1 MANNKKIFT
10 IEINGLTESSKSVD
24 ALIEKINALEK
35 SLKNLGGKGGK
46 LEIPVELKADVKE
59 LEKQIKKVTSKGK
72 GIQIDMGDDA
82 EYNKLLADRQ
92 KQLAAVNK
100 ELGNTKKNVK
110 EYKQE
115 TKELV
120 AAEEKARNE
129 TKQYA
134 NTMQGLKQQL
144 KDLKASVQNIDLG
157 SEEFVKTSQHINTIT
172 EYLKELEKMQGT
184 TSRNVGNYG
193 EAIEEAMNKASKEIE
208 DAVADTQRLEKF
220 WSSLE
225 DIARGGGKLSVDSL
239 IGNVNTSELENEL
252 YRVRKALDNAKIGS
266 DEADGLKKYYD
277 ELKRVNDE
285 QKRFRGEVVKA
296 DNQLKTQLQRTIN
309 GTTYTW
315 ENLTAAV
322 GELED
327 KLYQMAAN
335 GERNTAEFRNIAKAA
350 AELKTQLRQVDYEI
364 DSMAESSK
372 GIEKMVSMTQGFTAI
387 AQTTMGV
394 SQLFGFD
401 SENSM
406 RGIQM
411 MTALQGIASG
421 LQTISEQAKQ
431 GTAFG
436 KMMQGWI
443 DKIQTFM
450 FGVEA
455 LRQKWISFK
464 EVLEIP
470 IKLDA
475 IEDKMVEYNG
485 VTDYFKNF
493 SADIQEKIVN
503 GFESGNKS
511 FAKIIKSS
519 RQLRVEFSSLM
530 GLITSF
536 GGEVKSGGIVGLFNA
551 IEELNV
557 NGKITNEQYTL
568 MTHKL
573 DKLNEASLKGTNI
586 MSGFNAG
593 LNDILESL
601 GLISS
606 TAPKAASGIKI
617 LANAFKLLGKAT
629 IILAALQMVIELLGW
644 LTEKISQAFKW
655 IGNWAMGNDKLVTSL
670 NKVETEID
678 LVNKALDRYMSR
690 LQHLRDTNKIWIT
703 DTEMAELKVQKL
715 EEALINAA
723 KALKDFSNIKGG
735 GKSLLENLT
744 GGDTFFQDSVDTL
757 EDFEK
762 RYNDLLKAV
771 EAGKDITDVRGGN
784 WFQQLWSTK
793 SDAKADLGEMQIAVI
808 KDLQH
813 QINSLDLSKGAQ
825 ELESFYYLLQN
836 PMYASALE
844 NIDNLFPEQ
853 EWTEILKKR
862 IEQVQS
868 MYEQFDEAAKDSAK
882 TRLEEEKRL
891 TQELVDYQ
899 TNITKKV
906 RDNNTEAIEDEYER
920 ELQALRN
927 AKRDE
932 LDEAQGNLE
941 LIVSINK
948 KYNRLEMD
956 MLKKHQEDKLKE
968 IEESEWDITD
978 ILRRI
983 RDNRLSAED
992 ESLKKHLQELENERQ
1007 DAIEDAY
1014 KEAEE
1019 AAKEGH
1025 NLTELYNELV
1035 LSINIKYDALVKK
1048 EKEQYYQDLLDMYED
1063 YTRAMNEI
1071 NAQMN
1076 ADRLDNKSA
1085 DIDINY
1091 NYNQNSS
1098 SGSFD
1103 FNARYGALINEE
1115 KKFNQDRLKL
1125 ELDYL
1130 EEMKKLNEEY
1140 ASLDKDDATRE
1151 EQVRYEDALKQLKQ
1165 YKEDGKATEEEYND
1179 LVERE
1184 EELHQ
1189 QHLLQISQKYNN
1201 DLTTI
1206 NNQYLNDRKSTISQS
1221 LAENAS
1227 LYQEYTNQ
1235 VNDIMSNVGQDLNA
1249 FGIIDYK
1256 KSKSDMDKALEVVDE
1271 GIAAIDAEIESLE
1284 RKRKSG
1290 QISFID
1296 YKQAR
1301 QELEATKDELKSQG
1315 KSITKMMDDLL
1326 KEVCSQ
1332 WKGLVDSW
1340 VSQISSLLS
1349 TMNETQMILID
1360 NQLAEIEHQLEIQQ
1374 EAYDKAEEA
1383 AEAHK
1388 EKMDSIE
1395 DELADARGSRR
1406 QFLIDTLAAQQ
1417 AAYLEDVAAQEKA
1430 EQEKEKLEKKQK
1442 ALEKKR
1448 QEQEKKAKVQQAV
1461 INTYMAVSNALAVQ
1475 PWFVG
1480 LALSAVALALGM
1492 KNVAAIKST
1501 PIYEDGGVIQGA
1513 RHSQGGVKV
1522 LGGQAEVEGGEFIT
1536 NRKSTA
1542 ANLPLLTYINDTKRT
1557 VTAEDLV
1564 SFFNNGTPTVK
1575 SKLTRK
1581 FASGGQ
1587 LPTTDGSEVNKVMAV
1602 SDANEGNKMYV
1613 VQVTDIINA
1622 QKNLEKVQVLSGL
1635 VNE

>member
-1 MANNKKIFT
+1 M
-10 IEINGLTESSKSVD
+10 
-24 ALIEKINALEK
+24 EK
-35 SLKNLGGKGGK
+35 SLENLGGKGGK

-72 GIQIDMGDDA
+72 GVQIDMGDDA

-157 SEEFVKTSQHINTIT
+157 SEEFIKTSQHINTIT

-193 EAIEEAMNKASKEIE
+193 EAIEEAMSKASKEIE
-208 DAVADTQRLEKF
+208 DAVADAQRLEKF

-252 YRVRKALDNAKIGS
+252 YRVRKALDDARIGS
-266 DEADGLKKYYD
+266 DEADGLKRYYD

-335 GERNTAEFRNIAKAA
+335 GEKNTDEFRNIAKAA

-387 AQTTMGV
+387 AQTTMGI

-406 RGIQM
+406 KGIQM

-421 LQTISEQAKQ
+421 LQTISELSKR

-436 KMMQGWI
+436 KMIQGWI
-443 DKIQTFM
+443 DKLQTFM

-470 IKLDA
+470 IKVDA
-475 IEDKMVEYNG
+475 IEDKMFEYNG

-493 SADIQEKIVN
+493 SADIQEKLVN
-503 GFESGNKS
+503 GLESGNKK

-530 GLITSF
+530 ELITSF
-536 GGEVKSGGIVGLFNA
+536 GGEVKSGGIVGLVNA
-551 IEELNV
+551 INELNAS
-557 NGKITNEQYTL
+557 GKITNEQYDL
-568 MTHKL
+568 MMGKL
-573 DKLNEASLKGTNI
+573 SKLNAASLKGTNI

-606 TAPKAASGIKI
+606 AAPKAASGIKI

-629 IILAALQMVIELLGW
+629 IILAALQMIIELLGW
-644 LTEKISQAFKW
+644 LTDKISQAFKW

-735 GKSLLENLT
+735 GKSLLDNLT

-771 EAGKDITDVRGGN
+771 EAGKDITDVRGGS
-784 WFQQLWSTK
+784 WWQSFWSTK

-813 QINSLDLSKGAQ
+813 QINNLDLSKGTQ
-825 ELESFYYLLQN
+825 ELESFYTLLQN

-899 TNITKKV
+899 TNIARKV

-1076 ADRLDNKSA
+1076 ADRLDAKSA
-1085 DIDINY
+1085 DVDINY
-1091 NYNQNSS
+1091 NVNQNSS

-1103 FNARYGALINEE
+1103 FSARYGALINEE

-1130 EEMKKLNEEY
+1130 EEKKKLDEEY

-1227 LYQEYTNQ
+1227 LYQEYLNQ

-1249 FGIIDYK
+1249 FGVIDYK
-1256 KSKSDMDKALEVVDE
+1256 KSKADMDKALEVVDE
-1271 GIAAIDAEIESLE
+1271 GIAEIDAEIESLE

-1301 QELEATKDELKSQG
+1301 QELEATKDELEKRG

-1332 WKGLVDSW
+1332 WKDLVDSW
-1340 VSQISSLLS
+1340 VSSISSLLD
-1349 TMNETQMILID
+1349 TLNETQMILID

-1388 EKMDSIE
+1388 DKMDSIE
-1395 DELADARGSRR
+1395 DELSEARGSRR

-1417 AAYLEDVAAQEKA
+1417 AAYLEDVAAQQKA

-1564 SFFNNGTPTVK
+1564 NFFNNGTPTVK

-1622 QKNLEKVQVLSGL
+1622 QKNLERVQVLSGL
-1635 VNE
+1635 VNEK